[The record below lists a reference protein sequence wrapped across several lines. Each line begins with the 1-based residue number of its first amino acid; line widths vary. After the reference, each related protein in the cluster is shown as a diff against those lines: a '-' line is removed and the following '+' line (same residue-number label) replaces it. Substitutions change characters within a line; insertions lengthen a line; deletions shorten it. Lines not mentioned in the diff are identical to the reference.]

1 MCIRDR
7 ECPPGDAQ
15 TCLPLCTA
23 HDLGS
28 SSTVLHAILR
38 TCRRRSPA
46 TGSQGIPSH
55 SCRPERQWPTHE
67 CLNVLHRAIL
77 EERYPANR
85 RSTHELPSEH
95 LVHQR
100 LSF

>member
-1 MCIRDR
+1 VPAPVTGNRFAR
-7 ECPPGDAQ
+7 HSLSQ
-15 TCLPLCTA
+15 LP
-23 HDLGS
+23 
-28 SSTVLHAILR
+28 
-38 TCRRRSPA
+38 
-46 TGSQGIPSH
+46 
-55 SCRPERQWPTHE
+55 PERQWPTHE